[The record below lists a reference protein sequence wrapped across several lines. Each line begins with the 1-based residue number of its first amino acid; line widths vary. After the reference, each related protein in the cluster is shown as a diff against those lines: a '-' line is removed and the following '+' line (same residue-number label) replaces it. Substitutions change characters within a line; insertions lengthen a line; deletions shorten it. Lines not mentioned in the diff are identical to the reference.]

1 VCVARKD
8 IITIYVLSTEPPHRY
23 TSDILHD
30 NICIMCK
37 RQVQYNRIPITRML
51 NAMPIYKKNPAG
63 TDSKTDLALPYAEA
77 RR

>member
-1 VCVARKD
+1 
-8 IITIYVLSTEPPHRY
+8 
-23 TSDILHD
+23 
-30 NICIMCK
+30 
-37 RQVQYNRIPITRML
+37 ML

>member
-1 VCVARKD
+1 
-8 IITIYVLSTEPPHRY
+8 
-23 TSDILHD
+23 
-30 NICIMCK
+30 MCK

-77 RR
+77 RRSSKSVCRENRRREEREQWEKGP